1 MLAQEEGRGAK
12 QACISLTEMRVG
24 VFMPRPSSYLPRRNL
39 VKVIALAAL
48 LVAATALAQTPPAT
62 TPAAEPKFRSDA
74 DIQKEIDARVEAA
87 KKELREEMRAQAA
100 TAAATSAGGTWE
112 TEAAA
117 HRKLDLLELHGYFRV
132 RPELFHKFDLN
143 QPPDFSGYWLF
154 PRPDGAGAP
163 GVATAGGHSIAG
175 TNMRFRLDPTLN
187 ISEEVRIRAQVD
199 ALDNLVWG
207 STPQYAYVRQDR
219 VDIGILGS
227 SQVPPI
233 AGVNSTQSNLA
244 VKRVWGEVATPLG
257 LLKFGRMGD
266 QFALGIVHNDGN
278 CLDCD
283 YGVTVDRFQFV
294 AEPIPGFFLVPT
306 IDFDLEGL
314 VSGQTNTQ
322 GQPYD
327 VSNSDDSHTFGIIIA
342 RKDTEQ
348 KARTRLDAGG
358 TIVNYG
364 LFFQYRSQRY
374 EYKQNGLNTN
384 FDPQDPSY
392 VGPTGTG
399 PSYSRL
405 FRDAYLFIPDIWFK
419 LERKSFRIELEV
431 AAYLGKANA
440 CLPNNGSASTDCS
453 TGNSFRDQ
461 LTIAQYGG
469 ALQTEWR
476 LLEGNLKIGLEVGAA
491 SGDSAPG
498 FGNKPNRPTKQT
510 ATTATSAGT
519 NGAGVQWGDYDGAQ
533 YGARPCY
540 PNAPSNM
547 PLCRDNDIRNFRFNQ
562 DYRIDLILW
571 REIIGGITDALYI
584 RPSVSYS
591 FNDSLSVFGA
601 FIYSRALK
609 PSSTPSETS
618 TQLGLEINAGVR
630 YQTDDGFYAQ
640 LAYGVLFP
648 FDGLQFAVPPIFT
661 TAPGVS
667 VAQAIRVQ
675 LGIRF

>member
-1 MLAQEEGRGAK
+1 M
-12 QACISLTEMRVG
+12 
-24 VFMPRPSSYLPRRNL
+24 
-39 VKVIALAAL
+39 KVTALAAL
-48 LVAATALAQTPPAT
+48 LVSATALAQTPPSA
-62 TPAAEPKFRSDA
+62 TPAAEPKLRSDA
-74 DIQKEIDARVEAA
+74 DIQREIDARVEAA

-100 TAAATSAGGTWE
+100 TVAATSAGSSWE

-117 HRKLDLLELHGYFRV
+117 HRKLDLVELHGYFRV
-132 RPELFHKFDLN
+132 RPELLHKFDLD
-143 QPPDFSGYWLF
+143 QPPDRSGYWLF
-154 PRPDGAGAP
+154 PRPDGQFNFLSG
-163 GVATAGGHSIAG
+163 GLTGGHSIAG

-187 ISEEVRIRAQVD
+187 ISEEVRIRSQID
-199 ALDNLVWG
+199 ALDNVVWG

-244 VKRVWGEVATPLG
+244 VKRVWGEVATPIG

-266 QFALGIVHNDGN
+266 QYGMGIVHNDGN

-294 AEPIPGFFLVPT
+294 AEPLPGFFIVPT

-314 VSGQTNTQ
+314 VSGHVSSQ

-327 VSNSDDSHTFGIIIA
+327 VTNADDSHTFGIILA

-348 KARTRLDAGG
+348 KARAKIDAGG
-358 TIVNYG
+358 TVFNYG
-364 LFFQYRSQRY
+364 LFFQYRSQNY
-374 EYKQNGLNTN
+374 EYKQNGDTTP
-384 FDPQDPSY
+384 FSEQDPYKIPAASL
-392 VGPTGTG
+392 
-399 PSYSRL
+399 SRIP
-405 FRDAYLFIPDIWFK
+405 RGAYLFIPDIWLKF
-419 LERKSFRIELEV
+419 ERKAFKIELEA
-431 AAYLGKANA
+431 AAYLGKALG
-440 CLPNNGSASTDCS
+440 CLPSNNGTS
-453 TGNSFRDQ
+453 TGCDFGQ
-461 LTIAQYGG
+461 ELTIAQYGG

-476 LLEGNLKIGLEVGAA
+476 LIDGALKIGLEVGAA

-498 FGNKPNRPTKQT
+498 FGNKPNRPTGSVSSSS
-510 ATTATSAGT
+510 TTA
-519 NGAGVQWGDYDGAQ
+519 GAQFGDYEGAQ
-533 YGARPCY
+533 YGQRPC
-540 PNAPSNM
+540 NPSS
-547 PLCRDNDIRNFRFNQ
+547 PALLCQDHDIRNFRFNQ

-584 RPSVSYS
+584 RPGVSYA

-601 FIYSRALK
+601 MIYSKALK
-609 PSSTPSETS
+609 PTSTPSGTS
-618 TQLGLEINAGVR
+618 TQLGFEVNAGVR

-648 FDGLQFAVPPIFT
+648 FDGLQYNYASNFVGAPIS
-661 TAPGVS
+661 PG
-667 VAQAIRVQ
+667 VAQALRAQ